1 MAYLR
6 TSEISEILEDFYTK
20 PLYSGKGLWEEI
32 FGTIRSIKDNSLTGI
47 LVLKRTG
54 ETLVSFYDSGNFL
67 EGISFEGDRFYTFT
81 YDDFLKGVSASSR
94 VRPYSYDFYPHN
106 SEIIAIISLI
116 HRGGKV
122 MESITPYPSRIFGD
136 LSILSGSPAGAFS
149 KGKSVNL
156 RESLK
161 DGEVYE
167 MYAYSV
173 EGPIM
178 ERMYAYHLK
187 NFLPRLNGIYR
198 KMIKSDEN
206 IARKVRE
213 IMLKYA
219 EEEPYLDP
227 MLGFVEINGEI
238 RINLEPYGA
247 LKTLYLLCDVL
258 EEANKRFSSE
268 IEKLREE
275 IKGAL

>member
-1 MAYLR
+1 M
-6 TSEISEILEDFYTK
+6 
-20 PLYSGKGLWEEI
+20 
-32 FGTIRSIKDNSLTGI
+32 
-47 LVLKRTG
+47 
-54 ETLVSFYDSGNFL
+54 
-67 EGISFEGDRFYTFT
+67 
-81 YDDFLKGVSASSR
+81 
-94 VRPYSYDFYPHN
+94 
-106 SEIIAIISLI
+106 
-116 HRGGKV
+116 V

-136 LSILSGSPAGAFS
+136 LKNFLSGSPAGAFS

-156 RESLK
+156 KEGLK

-167 MYAYSV
+167 
-173 EGPIM
+173 
-178 ERMYAYHLK
+178 MYAYHLK

-198 KMIKSDEN
+198 KMIKS
-206 IARKVRE
+206 KVRE

-219 EEEPYLDP
+219 EF
-227 MLGFVEINGEI
+227 MEINGEI
-238 RINLEPYGA
+238 RINLEPYSA

>member
-6 TSEISEILEDFYTK
+6 TSEISEILEDFYTN

-47 LVLKRTG
+47 LVLKRMG
-54 ETLVSFYDSGNFL
+54 ETLISFYDSGNFL
-67 EGISFEGDRFYTFT
+67 EGISFEGDRFHTFN

-106 SEIIAIISLI
+106 SEVIAIISLI

-136 LSILSGSPAGAFS
+136 LKDFLSGSPAEAFS
-149 KGKSVNL
+149 RGKSLNL
-156 RESLK
+156 KESLK

-167 MYAYSV
+167 
-173 EGPIM
+173 
-178 ERMYAYHLK
+178 MYAYHLK

-206 IARKVRE
+206 VARKVRE

-219 EEEPYLDP
+219 EEEPYLDHI
-227 MLGFVEINGEI
+227 LGFVEINGEI

-258 EEANKRFSSE
+258 KEANRRFSSE

>member
-1 MAYLR
+1 
-6 TSEISEILEDFYTK
+6 
-20 PLYSGKGLWEEI
+20 
-32 FGTIRSIKDNSLTGI
+32 
-47 LVLKRTG
+47 
-54 ETLVSFYDSGNFL
+54 L
-67 EGISFEGDRFYTFT
+67 EGISFEGDRFYTFN
-81 YDDFLKGVSASSR
+81 YDDFLKGVSPSSR
-94 VRPYSYDFYPHN
+94 VRPYSYYFYPHN
-106 SEIIAIISLI
+106 SEVITIISLI

-136 LSILSGSPAGAFS
+136 LKNFLSGSPAGAFS

-156 RESLK
+156 KEGIK
-161 DGEVYE
+161 DGEVYL
-167 MYAYSV
+167 
-173 EGPIM
+173 M
-178 ERMYAYHLK
+178 ERTYAYHLK

-206 IARKVRE
+206 VARKVRE

-258 EEANKRFSSE
+258 EEK
-268 IEKLREE
+268 